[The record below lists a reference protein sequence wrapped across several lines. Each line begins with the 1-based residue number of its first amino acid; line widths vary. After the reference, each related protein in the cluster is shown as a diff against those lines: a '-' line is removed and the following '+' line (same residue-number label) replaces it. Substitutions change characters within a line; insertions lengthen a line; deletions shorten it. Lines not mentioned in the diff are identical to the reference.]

1 VLSDVLYVKP
11 GENNPHQSVHVQLD
25 SMNVTMTN
33 VVNVLQIVPPVK
45 DLEITV
51 SPVTLDMI
59 TNHPFVHVPLTCMK
73 KTKSVMLVTHYVL
86 LVLVPLMV
94 LIMILLDLVVVVSLK
109 LTEDKTLHIVLVKMV
124 SMKITI
130 PPHQPVDVV
139 ILNVVLVSKLLT
151 GVSPVPKT
159 LEENYQIV
167 LALLEPSLIQK
178 LEDVDLVH
186 QNVEP
191 VQEMLISVPIVKPT
205 TTELLDLNLI
215 VHVSIDI
222 SKNSTNVSSVTTDV
236 TIVLVKLT
244 IVITVSMI

>member
-1 VLSDVLYVKP
+1 
-11 GENNPHQSVHVQLD
+11 
-25 SMNVTMTN
+25 M
-33 VVNVLQIVPPVK
+33 
-45 DLEITV
+45 
-51 SPVTLDMI
+51 
-59 TNHPFVHVPLTCMK
+59 
-73 KTKSVMLVTHYVL
+73 KSVMLVTHYVL
-86 LVLVPLMV
+86 LVPVPLMV

-236 TIVLVKLT
+236 TIVLEKLI
-244 IVITVSMI
+244 IVIIVSMN

>member
-1 VLSDVLYVKP
+1 
-11 GENNPHQSVHVQLD
+11 
-25 SMNVTMTN
+25 M
-33 VVNVLQIVPPVK
+33 
-45 DLEITV
+45 
-51 SPVTLDMI
+51 DMI

-73 KTKSVMLVTHYVL
+73 KTKFVTAVTHYVL

-151 GVSPVPKT
+151 GVSPVQKT
-159 LEENYQIV
+159 LEENYLTV
-167 LALLEPSLIQK
+167 LVQQEPSLIQK

-186 QNVEP
+186 QNVEL

-222 SKNSTNVSSVTTDV
+222 SKNLTNVSYVTTDV
-236 TIVLVKLT
+236 TIVLEKLI
-244 IVITVSMI
+244 IVIIVSMN

>member
-1 VLSDVLYVKP
+1 
-11 GENNPHQSVHVQLD
+11 
-25 SMNVTMTN
+25 
-33 VVNVLQIVPPVK
+33 
-45 DLEITV
+45 
-51 SPVTLDMI
+51 MI
-59 TNHPFVHVPLTCMK
+59 TYHPFVHVPLTCMK

-236 TIVLVKLT
+236 TIVLEKLI
-244 IVITVSMI
+244 IVIIVSMN